1 MLAVRIQRA
10 GGPDVLIPEELELP
24 EIKMYDVL
32 IDVEW
37 CGANRIDLD
46 QRIEGKKCSNGVAYC
61 PGLECSGRIIA
72 VGKYV
77 SQHKPSGRV
86 CAILDGGGYADKVV
100 VPANQVFE
108 VPERI
113 SLKEAACFP
122 EAACTIWQAFSK
134 VKIERR
140 KTILVHEAC
149 GYYAVFAMQMARL
162 KGVRV
167 FVATE
172 NDENNNFYMEL
183 GAYKCINWN
192 DDDFLTQVQKLT
204 SDRGGIEIIL
214 DSRGDHLP
222 QDLEALCFGGVVVFL
237 DMHGKTL
244 VDVDIQCLMAK
255 NAQIEV
261 VDRAQNLDRK
271 VVLGAKLYMQD
282 AINTGLVKLHPG
294 KCFQLSEANL
304 AHRYMESMNI
314 GQKMLSPLASWSP
327 SLVPFVYKGMLAKD
341 VKGKTLLD
349 CQAKGQTDKRRKLE

>member
-24 EIKMYDVL
+24 EIKIYDVL

-37 CGANRIDLD
+37 CGVNRIDLD

-77 SQHKPSGRV
+77 SQHKPSDRV

-108 VPERI
+108 VPECI

-122 EAACTIWQAFSK
+122 EAACTIWQAFCK

-149 GYYAVFAMQMARL
+149 GYYAVFAIQMARL
-162 KGVRV
+162 KGIRV

-172 NDENNNFYMEL
+172 NDENSNFYMEL

-204 SDRGGIEIIL
+204 SDR
-214 DSRGDHLP
+214 
-222 QDLEALCFGGVVVFL
+222 
-237 DMHGKTL
+237 
-244 VDVDIQCLMAK
+244 
-255 NAQIEV
+255 V

-294 KCFQLSEANL
+294 KCFHLSEANL

-314 GQKMLSPLASWSP
+314 GQKMLSPLASWNP
-327 SLVPFVYKGMLAKD
+327 SLVPFVYKGMLAKH

-349 CQAKGQTDKRRKLE
+349 CQAKGQPDKRRKLE